1 MVLGGRRHG
10 ATFWALAALT
20 SLAEPAG
27 DLGLR
32 ELGWGTMTAVFAQ
45 DYALNFA
52 QAGVFRRRGFLAAI
66 LLRVAFY
73 LVWHVLWGLR
83 G

>member
-1 MVLGGRRHG
+1 M
-10 ATFWALAALT
+10 A
-20 SLAEPAG
+20 
-27 DLGLR
+27 
-32 ELGWGTMTAVFAQ
+32 AVFAQ

-52 QAGVFRRRGFLAAI
+52 QAWFFRKRGFLAAI
-66 LLRVAFY
+66 VVRVAFY